1 MVGRARKKAAK
12 RSKTAKKKTSHAK
25 GPSARK
31 QAAKK
36 KTTRRRPGVRV
47 GEEERIA
54 LRRERVILATAGGA
68 SLRQIAAEL
77 GVSVGTVHEDVSA
90 ELLAVRDRTR
100 SRTEDYRDLEMMRM
114 DTGLRML
121 HPVMTGTDTENR
133 VLAPFHCW

>member
-1 MVGRARKKAAK
+1 MGGRTGKTTAK
-12 RSKTAKKKTSHAK
+12 RSKKTTKTK
-25 GPSARK
+25 GPHARK
-31 QAAKK
+31 RAAKK

-100 SRTEDYRDLEMMRM
+100 SKTEDYRDLEMMRM